1 MEMVTEPL
9 GQELVWRREDGNHLI
24 KRKRKMASPPCVGK
38 GAKRRVKGEG
48 LHCFTV
54 SRQEDDERPNQPK
67 QKLMFFFF
75 GLQEKLPRLHSNKP
89 FLSSRISQGMPFFR
103 LNATTLNTG
112 GGV

>member
-67 QKLMFFFF
+67 QKLMFFSLDFRKNF
-75 GLQEKLPRLHSNKP
+75 PDFTQINHSYLVG
-89 FLSSRISQGMPFFR
+89 FLKGCRFS
-103 LNATTLNTG
+103 
-112 GGV
+112 V